1 MDTAAVPDREVRLLS
16 IAADLL
22 PEEIVAARRVRRNR
36 SIAIST
42 LVVVVVGLGAWYG
55 VARYQTARAE
65 RTLARAQSQVQRLQG
80 QQGAFAEVINAQ
92 NQSQAIR
99 GQLASLLAE
108 DLPWSPVLAELRDA
122 APKGVQV
129 VAVSG
134 TLTVASGEGGT
145 RAAGGGTGASSR
157 ASGGRGEQP
166 VGTLTVSGAAESR
179 TGVAAY
185 VDALAGLPGLGNPL
199 LADMVTQ
206 DGELHFTVR
215 VEITRAALGGRYT
228 TRAGTGGA
236 KAGAGGT
243 GAGS

>member
-1 MDTAAVPDREVRLLS
+1 METTAAPDPEVRLLS

-22 PEEIVAARRVRRNR
+22 PEEIVAARRVRRR
-36 SIAIST
+36 RFVSIST

-65 RTLARAQSQVQRLQG
+65 RALEQAQSQVHRLQR
-80 QQGAFAEVINAQ
+80 QQGAFAEVISAQ

-99 GQLASLLAE
+99 GQLATLLAE

-134 TLTVASGEGGT
+134 VLTAASADGGI
-145 RAAGGGTGASSR
+145 RAAGGGTGASSQG
-157 ASGGRGEQP
+157 SDGRGEKP

-185 VDALAGLPGLGNPL
+185 VDAVAGLPGLGNPL
-199 LADMVTQ
+199 LGDMITQ

-228 TRAGTGGA
+228 A
-236 KAGAGGT
+236 KTDAKTDAKRGAGAG
-243 GAGS
+243 S